1 MKKNMKDIIYNGKI
15 KNFSTN
21 KSFNNFLFKIK
32 NEFKIHDK
40 IELYANVKNSNEN
53 KKIETE
59 NDFKNILKNN
69 EFENF
74 IVYDSKNKNINESQ
88 E

>member
-1 MKKNMKDIIYNGKI
+1 MKDIIYNGKI

-40 IELYANVKNSNEN
+40 IELYANVKNSNKN

-59 NDFKNILKNN
+59 NDFKNILNNN

>member
-40 IELYANVKNSNEN
+40 IELYANVKNSNKN

-59 NDFKNILKNN
+59 NDFKNILNNN

-74 IVYDSKNKNINESQ
+74 IVYDSKNKNINESH

>member
-1 MKKNMKDIIYNGKI
+1 MKDIIYNGKI

-40 IELYANVKNSNEN
+40 IELYANVKNSNKN

-59 NDFKNILKNN
+59 NDFKNILNN
-69 EFENF
+69 QDFENF